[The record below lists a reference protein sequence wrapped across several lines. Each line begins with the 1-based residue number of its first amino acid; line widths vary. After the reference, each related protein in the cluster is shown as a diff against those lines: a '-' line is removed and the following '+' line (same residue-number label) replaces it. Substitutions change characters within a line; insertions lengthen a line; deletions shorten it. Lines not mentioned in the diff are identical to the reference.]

1 MKYNSNTKIGM
12 WFLDGSQVCERR
24 GGLLYVDDEIIQLRM
39 THNTSNARCNEDI
52 I

>member
-1 MKYNSNTKIGM
+1 MEAKC
-12 WFLDGSQVCERR
+12 VRVR